1 MLEKIRDSLEKK
13 WAKVVLVIIVV
24 PFALF
29 GIDSYLN
36 SIGRNVNV
44 ARVNGVDISAQE
56 FQKSFDMIQERYK
69 DNPEVLQ
76 TKEFKLDLVNS
87 IVNNQVVMSA
97 VKENQFTISNEQLSK
112 YIVNMP
118 DFQVNGKFSQ
128 ERYDEI
134 VKYNGLTPKKLEDQ
148 IRLDLSKQQFR
159 DTLPLLLT
167 YPEERIKNLANIAYE
182 KRKVRIHEILS
193 ADIENKISVTNDDI
207 TKFYNDNESS
217 FIRPDQVKIEFVVYS
232 VANIVPSVNVT
243 DSEVKD
249 FYETNKSNYHGDEE
263 RSASH
268 ILLLVDDK
276 SKELEVKQKAEELL
290 TQIKKDPK
298 KFNEFAKKYSQDTES
313 AKNNGSLG
321 FFKRGIMV
329 KPFEEEVF
337 KLNKGDISNLVKSDF
352 GYHIIRLDDVKGKNV
367 TLNDVKAQIKGE
379 LLYQKA
385 LEIYNANAE
394 EFSNLVYEKSDSL
407 KPVIDK
413 FKLDVQSS
421 PWLSHQDAESF
432 FKNPLFA
439 KAIFDKN
446 LIDKKLNSSAIEVSP
461 NNLVSARVIDFR
473 KSEKKPLGEVSNDI
487 KSFLIKKG
495 TQEKLIEEGNKLVE
509 ALKVGSSKK
518 ISWVDDLTIDR
529 SDKKGLS
536 DSVADAIFKMNKSQL
551 PTYTGLYDPK
561 KGEFQVIELYE
572 VAQSAINEG
581 SYDVF
586 KDEFDQALHDEID
599 SAYINFLRSESSI
612 KINNK
617 FINN

>member
-13 WAKVVLVIIVV
+13 WAKVVLAIIVV

-36 SIGRNVNV
+36 SIGKNVNV
-44 ARVNGVDISAQE
+44 ARVNGVDITAQE
-56 FQKSFDMIQERYK
+56 FQKSFNMIQERYK

-87 IVNNQVVMSA
+87 IVNNQVVMEA
-97 VKENQFTISNEQLSK
+97 VKDNQFTISNEQLSQ

-134 VKYNGLTPKKLEDQ
+134 VRYNGLTPKKLEDQ
-148 IRLDLSKQQFR
+148 IRLDLAKQQFR
-159 DTLPLLLT
+159 DSLPSLVT
-167 YPEERIKNLANIAYE
+167 YPKESIKDLANIAYE
-182 KRKVRIHEILS
+182 KRKVKIYDILS
-193 ADIENKISVTNDDI
+193 ADFENKISVSNDEI
-207 TKFYNDNESS
+207 AKFYNDNQTS
-217 FIRPDQVKIEFVVYS
+217 FIRPDQVKIDFVVYS
-232 VANIVPSVNVT
+232 VANIVPTVNVA
-243 DSEVKD
+243 DSEIKD
-249 FYETNKSNYHGDEE
+249 FYDANKLNYQGDEE

-268 ILLLVDDK
+268 ILLLVDDSTK
-276 SKELEVKQKAEELL
+276 DSEIKQKAQELL
-290 TQIKKDPK
+290 DQIKKDPK
-298 KFNEFAKKYSQDTES
+298 KFNDFAKKYSQDTES

-329 KPFEEEVF
+329 KPFEEVAF
-337 KLNKGDISNLVKSDF
+337 KLNKGDISSLVKTDF
-352 GYHIIRLDDVKGKNV
+352 GYHIIRLDDIKGKKI
-367 TLNDVKAQIKGE
+367 TFDTVKAQIKGE

-385 LEIYNANAE
+385 LEIYNSNAQ

-413 FKLDVQSS
+413 FNLEVQSS
-421 PWLSHQDAESF
+421 PWLSKQDAESF

-439 KAIFDKN
+439 KAIFDKA
-446 LIDKKLNSSAIEVSP
+446 LIDNKLNSAAIEVSP
-461 NNLVSARVIDFR
+461 NNLVSARVVDFR
-473 KSEKKPLGEVSNDI
+473 KSEKKPLDEVSNDI

-495 TQEKLIEEGNKLVE
+495 TQEKLIEEGNKLVDE
-509 ALKVGSSKK
+509 LKAGTNKK
-518 ISWVDDLTIDR
+518 ISWIDDLTIDR

-536 DSVADAIFKMNKSQL
+536 DAVADAIFKMNKSKL
-551 PTYTGLYDPK
+551 PSYTGLYDPK
-561 KGEFQVIELYE
+561 KVEFHVIELYD
-572 VAQSAINEG
+572 ASQSVINEG

-586 KDEFDQALHDEID
+586 KDEFDQALNDEID